1 MDFKSHLELAWK
13 LNLQYIAQLILMTLV
28 MAVAG
33 FLSIGI
39 LAPVMMAGYMQ
50 SVLLMLRSG
59 REPKVQD
66 LFSEMR
72 LFLPLLGFGVVVFI
86 AIMIGLSFFFLPG
99 IVIICGISYVC
110 LYMMPLMT
118 DRNYDVIG
126 AVKESYK
133 MVSGEDLLDHV
144 IVAIL
149 FLGIS
154 TIGSSVF
161 IGFLFTQPL
170 ATIFLLSV
178 YEKKMDQFA
187 VNQHNSENPPSPPQ
201 TDKSGADK
209 SETGKMDPD
218 DNITLKYKA

>member
-13 LNLQYIAQLILMTLV
+13 LNLQYIAPLILMTLV

-86 AIMIGLSFFFLPG
+86 AVMIGLSFFFLPG
-99 IVIICGISYVC
+99 IVIICGISFVC

-133 MVSGEDLLDHV
+133 IVSGEDLMDHV

-149 FLGIS
+149 FLGIT

-178 YEKKMDQFA
+178 YEKKMDQMA
-187 VNQHNSENPPSPPQ
+187 VNQHDSENQPPSPR
-201 TDKSGADK
+201 ADQN
-209 SETGKMDPD
+209 DPD

>member
-13 LNLQYIAQLILMTLV
+13 LNLQYIAPLILMTLV

-86 AIMIGLSFFFLPG
+86 AVMIGLSFFFLPG
-99 IVIICGISYVC
+99 IVIICGISFVC

-126 AVKESYK
+126 AVKKSYK
-133 MVSGEDLLDHV
+133 IVSGEDLMDHA

-149 FLGIS
+149 FLGIT

-178 YEKKMDQFA
+178 YEKKMDQMA
-187 VNQHNSENPPSPPQ
+187 VNQHDSENRPPSPR
-201 TDKSGADK
+201 ADK
-209 SETGKMDPD
+209 NDPD

>member
-13 LNLQYIAQLILMTLV
+13 LNLQYIAPLILMTLV

-72 LFLPLLGFGVVVFI
+72 LFLPLLGFGVVVLI
-86 AIMIGLSFFFLPG
+86 AVMIGLSFFFLPG
-99 IVIICGISYVC
+99 IVIICGISFVC

-118 DRNYDVIG
+118 DRNYDVVNAI
-126 AVKESYK
+126 KESYK

-178 YEKKMDQFA
+178 YEKKMDEFS
-187 VNQHNSENPPSPPQ
+187 VNQHESENPPYPPQ
-201 TDKSGADK
+201 PER
-209 SETGKMDPD
+209 SETNEPKTDPE

>member
-13 LNLQYIAQLILMTLV
+13 LNLQYIAPLILLTLV

-39 LAPVMMAGYMQ
+39 LVPVMMAGYMQ
-50 SVLLMLRSG
+50 SILLMIRSG
-59 REPKVQD
+59 REPRVQD

-86 AIMIGLSFFFLPG
+86 AVMIGLSFFFLPG
-99 IVIICGISYVC
+99 IVIICGISFVC

-133 MVSGEDLLDHV
+133 MVSGDDLMDHV

-170 ATIFLLSV
+170 ATIFLLSI
-178 YEKKMDQFA
+178 YEKKIDGSS
-187 VNQHNSENPPSPPQ
+187 VNHHDSDNPPSPPKAD
-201 TDKSGADK
+201 TDK
-209 SETGKMDPD
+209 TDPE